1 MSSPSPSAV
10 SPFIGLRRRAPGP
23 SSLDDARAVRVQ
35 AANKAQAAREQRPA
49 YFEKSD
55 YAAYDARLNALAN
68 AGSFAARDAR
78 IIFRQNPITKRSGFI
93 GLAPGKQLARE
104 LLISLRRVNAFGT
117 GLERLYE
124 MAEIPLPAGAF
135 AEITPNQLV
144 EVITKLQVLQDEGA
158 AVTFNIPAVIELL
171 RAARCARGMA
181 RIYADR
187 ADADVLADALHAVG
201 ASKFV
206 VNRLDTMAGRTGF
219 RRTA

>member
-1 MSSPSPSAV
+1 MSNA
-10 SPFIGLRRRAPGP
+10 L
-23 SSLDDARAVRVQ
+23 SSNVQ
-35 AANKAQAAREQRPA
+35 DIRQPRPA

-68 AGSFAARDAR
+68 AGSLAARDAR
-78 IIFRQNPITKRSGFI
+78 IIFHENPITKRSGFI
-93 GLAPGKQLARE
+93 GLAPGKHLARE
-104 LLISLRRVNAFGT
+104 LVDSLRCVNAFGT

-124 MAEIPLPAGAF
+124 MAEIPMPAGAF
-135 AEITPNQLV
+135 AEITTNQLV
-144 EVITKLQVLQDEGA
+144 EAITKLQALQDDGA

-171 RAARCARGMA
+171 RAARYARGMA

-187 ADADVLADALHAVG
+187 DDASALADALHTVG

-219 RRTA
+219 RRAA